1 MRGDGS
7 CPQTTEDLAGRNRQ
21 GNGCAGDATGA
32 ESQGGLWKS
41 RNGLPTKV
49 VPKQSQGG
57 GLEVNRQESGAGVPM
72 QWPWETA
79 WLEVEQREV
88 GQR

>member
-1 MRGDGS
+1 MVLVLRQLRTLQEGI
-7 CPQTTEDLAGRNRQ
+7 GREMAVQ
-21 GNGCAGDATGA
+21 GMLQGQRAR
-32 ESQGGLWKS
+32 GGLWKS

-49 VPKQSQGG
+49 VPTQSQGG